1 MQTRAVGAEVQTV
14 SATGGAVRQA
24 LANNLQPFA
33 IFFQINA
40 GEVRGFRTFVAVNL
54 FVGLFGAPDH
64 HLLIVNAHPVELLQV
79 VLPTLHKHI
88 AAARIHAVFDN
99 RHFATR
105 LFTRRVFCT
114 VNKAAQ
120 VTLFHPTEAVDLF
133 FHFNA
138 VTKGFHRRLSDRE
151 VYVVTQRKNVDQH
164 IELGRRRKAFTVARK
179 IFQLFCPNA
188 AAQSAPGVVTKGNHR
203 TKMRVREF
211 RFKSCQFVG
220 KCFTGRTQGV
230 NFPFHVGFDPN
241 RRAAMFWQNATLNLR
256 HCSS

>member
-1 MQTRAVGAEVQTV
+1 M
-14 SATGGAVRQA
+14 
-24 LANNLQPFA
+24 F
-33 IFFQINA
+33 
-40 GEVRGFRTFVAVNL
+40 
-54 FVGLFGAPDH
+54 
-64 HLLIVNAHPVELLQV
+64 
-79 VLPTLHKHI
+79 PTLDKHI

-105 LFTRRVFCT
+105 LFTRRVFRT

-120 VTLFHPTEAVDLF
+120 VTLFNPTEAVDLF

-138 VTKGFHRRLSDRE
+138 VTKGFHRRLGDRE

-164 IELGRRRKAFTVARK
+164 IELGGRRKAFTVARK

>member
-1 MQTRAVGAEVQTV
+1 M
-14 SATGGAVRQA
+14 
-24 LANNLQPFA
+24 
-33 IFFQINA
+33 
-40 GEVRGFRTFVAVNL
+40 
-54 FVGLFGAPDH
+54 
-64 HLLIVNAHPVELLQV
+64 
-79 VLPTLHKHI
+79 
-88 AAARIHAVFDN
+88 
-99 RHFATR
+99 
-105 LFTRRVFCT
+105 
-114 VNKAAQ
+114 
-120 VTLFHPTEAVDLF
+120 
-133 FHFNA
+133 
-138 VTKGFHRRLSDRE
+138 
-151 VYVVTQRKNVDQH
+151 DQH
-164 IELGRRRKAFTVARK
+164 IELGGRRKAFTVARK